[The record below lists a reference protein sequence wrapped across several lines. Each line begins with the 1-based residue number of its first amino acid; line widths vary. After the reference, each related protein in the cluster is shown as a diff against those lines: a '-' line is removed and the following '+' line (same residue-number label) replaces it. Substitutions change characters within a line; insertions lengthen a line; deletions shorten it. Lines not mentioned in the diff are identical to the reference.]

1 MSVAPLNIYGQTPM
15 YVRVPTCSCTRKATR
30 DMDFDASEVG
40 TMAEVGKVTHA
51 ISCNHS
57 SKSSA
62 ITNWQQIERE
72 IFSEPLAL
80 NTPELLQ

>member
-1 MSVAPLNIYGQTPM
+1 
-15 YVRVPTCSCTRKATR
+15 
-30 DMDFDASEVG
+30 MDFDASEVG